1 MSLRYD
7 LALFDLDGTLTDSAP
22 GILGTLKAALRASG
36 LPVPGPRVL
45 RRFIGPPLRNMLHEV
60 YGDVTEEKTD
70 EIVSRFR
77 AIYDT
82 AGVYENGVYPG
93 IPELLE
99 ELRGRGLL
107 LAVATSKPAYPAGLV
122 LGRFGLAPRFDYVS
136 AADES
141 DASGGKEEL
150 ILPVLK
156 KSGVPPRRAVM
167 IGDTKYDASGARK
180 AGTDFVGALY
190 GFGTREEL
198 EREGCLKF
206 AASVGELRKFL
217 IDKA

>member
-7 LALFDLDGTLTDSAP
+7 LALFDLDGTLTDSGA
-22 GILGTLKAALRASG
+22 GIMNTLKKVLREVG
-36 LPVPGPRVL
+36 CPVPGPEVL
-45 RRFIGPPLRNMLHEV
+45 RRFVGPPLRNMLHEV
-60 YGDVTEEKTD
+60 YEDMTEERME

-77 AIYDT
+77 TLYDT
-82 AGVYENGVYPG
+82 CGVYENGVYPG

-107 LAVATSKPAYPAGLV
+107 LAVATSKPVLPAGVV
-122 LGRFGLAPRFDYVS
+122 LDYFGLAPRFDYVS

-141 DASGGKEEL
+141 EASGGKEEL
-150 ILPVLK
+150 ILPVLR

-180 AGTDFVGALY
+180 AGTEFVGALY

-198 EREGCLKF
+198 VREGCRNF